1 MKHLILLGTLCLAV
15 FSAAAQSVEYKLID
29 FKKDTSQINTL
40 KIKTGSRLG
49 LKISNINKKL
59 YTIDNIV
66 TQTSYNE
73 TAPALFELFSKAKL
87 PGASAE
93 SAGFTPDDFK
103 LFTATQI
110 ADAKLPASVT
120 KKLSNLNDLYFNTAD
135 TLIENENRLTEFGN
149 TYKEVKN
156 ILRYQMILKDL
167 QNDCDRPFTEI
178 RSRVFEETKNAF
190 TNSTMAP
197 EDRLLLDA
205 PDYVIIPGVLERYF
219 DKIIETNVRIP
230 YKELTIAFALSKRDQ
245 LGKNVTKANALI
257 IELIGLIEKEKKVTD
272 TAKVILKTLKD
283 QRDDS
288 KLSQLYKDNM
298 ENYNKTDIPKLNSDM
313 EAFNAT
319 ARFDVIN
326 DFKYFNEGNWT
337 YIVDPQPIEDDLTV
351 ITVNIK
357 AKEAVACSQLMRS
370 YIYKVRPKGGLK
382 IDFSTGLFINYG
394 GNDFKDQTYRY
405 DPIEGNTT
413 QQKIVKN
420 DSKNAIFPSV
430 GALMHIYRRTASDV
444 KLAGAFGLSTRDLE
458 RINYHAGAS
467 LIFGTSKRFILS
479 AGATLTKA
487 TLITDKYQDGQV
499 IDKAGAPEAIPTA
512 SFSRFG
518 FFGAFT
524 YNLSAK

>member
-1 MKHLILLGTLCLAV
+1 MCLAV
-15 FSAAAQSVEYKLID
+15 LSAAAQSVEYKLID

-59 YTIDNIV
+59 YTIDNTV

-87 PGASAE
+87 PDENPPSSA
-93 SAGFTPDDFK
+93 FTAEDFK
-103 LFTATQI
+103 LFTSSQI
-110 ADAKLPASVT
+110 SNAKLQAPMA
-120 KKLSNLNDLYFNTAD
+120 KKLTELNELYSNTAE
-135 TLIENENRLTEFGN
+135 TLIENEKKLIAFGE

-156 ILRYQMILKDL
+156 ILRYQMILKSL

-178 RSRVFEETKNAF
+178 RNRVFEETKNAF

-205 PDYVIIPGVLERYF
+205 PDYAIIPGVLERYF
-219 DKIIETNVRIP
+219 DKIIEADVRAP
-230 YKELTIAFALSKRDQ
+230 YKELTNDFSPSKRDQ
-245 LGKNVTKANALI
+245 LDKNITKINALI
-257 IELIGLIEKEKKVTD
+257 GELTGPIESDKKLKE
-272 TAKVILKTLKD
+272 TAKTVVVTLKD
-283 QRDDS
+283 LGSGS

-298 ENYNKTDIPKLNSDM
+298 DHYAKIDITKLNSDM

-319 ARFDVIN
+319 ARFEVIN

-357 AKEAVACSQLMRS
+357 AKEAVTCSQLMRS
-370 YIYKVRPKGGLK
+370 YIYKIRPKGGLK

-430 GALMHIYRRTASDV
+430 GALMHIYRRTGSEV

>member
-1 MKHLILLGTLCLAV
+1 MKHLILCGTLCLATL
-15 FSAAAQSVEYKLID
+15 SAVAQTVEYKNLD

-59 YTIDNIV
+59 YTINNAV

-73 TAPALFELFSKAKL
+73 TAPGLFDLFSKAKL
-87 PGASAE
+87 PGENAAS
-93 SAGFTPDDFK
+93 SGFKSEEFK
-103 LFTATQI
+103 LFTPTQI
-110 ADAKLPASVT
+110 SDAKLPAPVA
-120 KKLSNLNDLYFNTAD
+120 KKLTELADLYVRNAD
-135 TLIENENRLTEFGN
+135 TLNSNDMRLIAFGE
-149 TYKEVKN
+149 TYKEVRN
-156 ILRYQMILKDL
+156 VLRYQMILKGL
-167 QNDCDRPFTEI
+167 QNDCDKPFTQL
-178 RSRVFEETKNAF
+178 RTQVYDETKKAF
-190 TNSTMAP
+190 LTSTMAD
-197 EDRLLLDA
+197 EDRNLLET
-205 PDYVIIPGVLERYF
+205 PDYAIIPGVLERYF
-219 DKIIETNVRIP
+219 DKLIETDMRP
-230 YKELTIAFALSKRDQ
+230 AYKELSSAFALSKREQ
-245 LGKNVTKANALI
+245 LGKNVTKAAALI
-257 IELIGLIEKEKKVTD
+257 TELIGLIEKEKKT
-272 TAKVILKTLKD
+272 TEPAKEILKTLKGE
-283 QRDDS
+283 RDNS
-288 KLSQLYKDNM
+288 KLSRLYKDNM
-298 ENYNKTDIPKLNSDM
+298 EHYTKTDITKLSSDM

-319 ARFDVIN
+319 ARFEVIN

-357 AKEAVACSQLMRS
+357 AKESVTCSQLMRS
-370 YIYKVRPKGGLK
+370 YVYKVRPKGGLK

-420 DSKNAIFPSV
+420 DAKNAIFPSV

-487 TLITDKYQDGQV
+487 TLIADKYQDGQV
-499 IDKAGAPEAIPTA
+499 IDKAGAPETIPTS